1 MKPRQSFHIRRQGRA
16 MPGSTCF
23 SLWVERSSTISRLK
37 KIFAGVLELL
47 REIGDENAYAR
58 HLSAHAV
65 AHSPA
70 EWRKFS
76 DERFRAKYQKA
87 KCC

>member
-1 MKPRQSFHIRRQGRA
+1 MPRSGIAVRA
-16 MPGSTCF
+16 NPPV
-23 SLWVERSSTISRLK
+23 LILK
-37 KIFAGVLELL
+37 KIAAGVLELL

-58 HLSAHAV
+58 YLATHGTVHSA
-65 AHSPA
+65 A

-76 DERFRAKYQKA
+76 DERFRAKYQRA

>member
-1 MKPRQSFHIRRQGRA
+1 MKLIRR
-16 MPGSTCF
+16 
-23 SLWVERSSTISRLK
+23 
-37 KIFAGVLELL
+37 FAAGFVALL

-58 HLSAHAV
+58 HLASHGTIHSAG
-65 AHSPA
+65 

-76 DERFRAKYQKA
+76 DERFRAKYQRA

>member
-1 MKPRQSFHIRRQGRA
+1 MSILR
-16 MPGSTCF
+16 
-23 SLWVERSSTISRLK
+23 
-37 KIFAGVLELL
+37 KIAAGLLELM

-58 HLSAHAV
+58 HLAAHGLKA
-65 AHSPA
+65 SPA

-76 DERFRAKYQKA
+76 DARFRDKYQRA